1 MIHDKL
7 KKALAATSSLLLLFF
22 IFPIGGLALKHQLPS
37 PIAVSWFSPAG
48 VSDLEKKDK
57 VLVIHTEANGQK
69 TKLYVSFP
77 EEGGFRLR
85 TDSFGFFE
93 PSGEKAIQY
102 ADSDGLLSM
111 KAGDMSVT
119 FQNDGNRWTLRGES
133 VSGTTTFSLSSSQIF
148 FGYSRWRAEK

>member
-7 KKALAATSSLLLLFF
+7 KKVLAATSSLLLLFF
-22 IFPIGGLALKHQLPS
+22 IFPIGGLALKEQLPS

-57 VLVIHTEANGQK
+57 VLVIHTEVNGQN

-85 TDSFGFFE
+85 TD
-93 PSGEKAIQY
+93 
-102 ADSDGLLSM
+102 
-111 KAGDMSVT
+111 
-119 FQNDGNRWTLRGES
+119 
-133 VSGTTTFSLSSSQIF
+133 
-148 FGYSRWRAEK
+148 

>member
-22 IFPIGGLALKHQLPS
+22 IFPIGGLALKGQYPS
-37 PIAVSWFSPAG
+37 TIDVSWFSPAG

-57 VLVIHTEANGQK
+57 ALVIHTEANGQK

-85 TDSFGFFE
+85 TDSSGFFE

-148 FGYSRWRAEK
+148 FG